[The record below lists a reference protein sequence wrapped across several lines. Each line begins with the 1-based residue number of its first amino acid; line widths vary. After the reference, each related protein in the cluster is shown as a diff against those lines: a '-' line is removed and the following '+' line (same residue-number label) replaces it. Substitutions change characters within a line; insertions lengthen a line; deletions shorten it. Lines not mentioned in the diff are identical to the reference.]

1 MSFLIRFQ
9 VTILTLTI
17 AALALPESSYGQ
29 RGRPPARKHTANQ
42 RQEIKLVTA
51 NQTLRE
57 KNTVTSKKIASVRVM
72 EANSIPEH
80 KVGRFPNRGNP
91 HQIRQVKSVYRVA
104 RSPKANRRPT
114 PVGMNLFGVALNGI
128 VFDPGAAEFWKGNR
142 SSSWQ
147 YEALGGAI
155 PLGLDEN
162 FGHVQPD
169 GKYHYHGI
177 PTGLL
182 KTLGEEKD
190 KHSPLVGW
198 AADGFPIYRAFGLED
213 PKDIKSKIVLLH
225 SSYQLKKGRRPGGE
239 RGDELRPG
247 GTYDGTFV
255 ADYEYVLNSG
265 DLDECNGRFTVTPE
279 FPEGTYAYFLTD
291 EWPVVPRFYRG
302 SPNAS
307 FTKGR
312 PKGPQSRGSGRRKGG
327 KKEPNLISRHGKRQ
341 PDSISLAS
349 QNGWVES
356 DVEIM
361 TTEDFI
367 EIKVHASEN
376 SSADKSRQKVIDWFE
391 RGWLDESAGARRLR

>member
-1 MSFLIRFQ
+1 MSFFVRLQI
-9 VTILTLTI
+9 TILTL
-17 AALALPESSYGQ
+17 AAATLAQPQLSFGQ
-29 RGRPPARKHTANQ
+29 RRRPPVRKHTANQ
-42 RQEIKLVTA
+42 RQEIKLATA
-51 NQTLRE
+51 DQTLRE
-57 KNTVTSKKIASVRVM
+57 KNKVTSKKIASVRVM

-114 PVGMNLFGVALNGI
+114 PVGMNLFGVALNGV

-162 FGHVQPD
+162 YGHVQPD

-190 KHSPLVGW
+190 RHSPLVGW
-198 AADGFPIYRAFGLED
+198 AADGFPIYRAYGFED
-213 PKDIKSKIVLLH
+213 PKDLKSKIVLLH
-225 SSYQLKKGRRPGGE
+225 SGYQLKKGPRPGGE

-255 ADYEYVLNSG
+255 ADYEFVRDSG

-279 FPEGTYAYFLTD
+279 FPEGTYAYFLTE

-312 PKGPQSRGSGRRKGG
+312 PRDPQRGGTGRRKGG
-327 KKEPNLISRHGKRQ
+327 KNLSSLMSGAGTIS
-341 PDSISLAS
+341 PASISIARLGLA
-349 QNGWVES
+349 ES
-356 DVEIM
+356 NVSID
-361 TTEDFI
+361 TTDNFI
-367 EIKVHASEN
+367 EIKVHAPERK
-376 SSADKSRQKVIDWFE
+376 SANHSRRRVIDWFE
-391 RGWLDESAGARRLR
+391 QGWPGESAIPSRLR